1 MTHQPTPTHLT
12 QTTMEYKEVLT
23 KLYFILVCA
32 DGNVNEK
39 EVSYG
44 RKMVEAEGIDESFF
58 LSQIKLLEASAQQA
72 KLPEAIAN
80 LKTLKREEQIRAIAW
95 LCIIANSDGFMDKTE
110 WQMIYRIYHKEL
122 HLPLEEIMKVQK
134 TLNSSVYKHNADK
147 SLPNI
152 LLA

>member
-1 MTHQPTPTHLT
+1 
-12 QTTMEYKEVLT
+12 MEYKELLT

-44 RKMVEAEGIDESFF
+44 RKMVEAEGIDENYF
-58 LSQIKLLEASAQQA
+58 LSQIKLLEVNSQQA
-72 KLPEAIAN
+72 KLPEAIAS
-80 LKTLKREEQIRAIAW
+80 LKTLKREEQIRCIAW

-110 WQMIYRIYHKEL
+110 WQMIYKIYHKEL
-122 HLPLEEIMKVQK
+122 QLPLDEIMKVQK
-134 TLNSSVYKHNADK
+134 TLNSTVYKHAAVN